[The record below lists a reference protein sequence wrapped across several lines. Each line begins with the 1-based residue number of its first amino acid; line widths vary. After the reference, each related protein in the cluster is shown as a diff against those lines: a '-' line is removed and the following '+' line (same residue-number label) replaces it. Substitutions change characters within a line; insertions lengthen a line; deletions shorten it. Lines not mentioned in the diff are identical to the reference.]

1 MDVTLPIPQ
10 LTNTF
15 TEDGY
20 LQRNLRRILGDARYA
35 EVEEDLSRFGAD
47 CAGPI
52 REAGRQCEL
61 HPPYH
66 VPHDAWGNRIDEV
79 WTCPEWKGMHSIA
92 AKEGLIALAYSRP
105 LGKEMSRVYQLAKL
119 YLFAPSSGLYSCP
132 LAMTDGAAFVIEKV
146 LRESKSEGEG
156 YRNAQL
162 EGALRHLT
170 SQDEKE
176 FWTSGQWMTER
187 GGGSD
192 VGAATATTA
201 VESQDEEGVWLLAG
215 NKWFTSATD
224 AHMTFTLARASE
236 ANGGLD
242 MFYLPTRDHQG
253 KLNGIEIV
261 RLKDKLG
268 TRQLPTA
275 EMNLNGSRA
284 VRVTRGG
291 RGLGMIMNLA
301 SITRVHNTVSA
312 AAGMRRIVQ
321 LAKDYSTKREAF
333 GRKLMELP
341 AHVAALAELE
351 VEARAACC
359 LWLEMA
365 RLLGRIEAATATD
378 DETMIF
384 RLMVPLSKL
393 QTGRQA
399 VDVASKGIE
408 LFGGAGYMEDT
419 GLPAHLRDAQVLA
432 IWEGTSNVQAMDV
445 RRVIT
450 QTGWRA
456 LAALRRRF
464 ETTIGADARVCSLL
478 DKAERLLR
486 DEFSEPLV
494 LRASFLLARA
504 VSGGLMLEHAR
515 DGKAMMSDAIAAD
528 RWLNGEMLVMRGTKV
543 HAENKALVYAEG
555 DCVLTSQRRDEV
567 SAL

>member
-15 TEDGY
+15 AEDGY

-35 EVEEDLSRFGAD
+35 EVEQDLSRFGAD

-52 REAGRQCEL
+52 REAGRRCEL

-66 VPHDAWGNRIDEV
+66 IPYDAWGNRTDDV
-79 WTCPEWKGMHSIA
+79 WTCPEWKGMHAIA

-105 LGKEMSRVYQLAKL
+105 LGKETSRVYQLAKL

-132 LAMTDGAAFVIEKV
+132 LAMTDGAAFIIEKV
-146 LRESKSEGEG
+146 LRGSKAEREGEG

-201 VESQDEEGVWLLAG
+201 VESEEGVWLLSG

-224 AHMTFTLARASE
+224 AHMTFTLARTSD

-242 MFYLPTRDHQG
+242 MFYLPTRDNQG
-253 KLNGIEIV
+253 KLNGLEIV
-261 RLKDKLG
+261 RLKNKLG

-321 LAKDYSTKREAF
+321 LAKDYSTRREAF

-365 RLLGRIEAATATD
+365 RLLGRIEAATASN
-378 DETMIF
+378 DETMMF

-399 VDVASKGIE
+399 VDVASRGIE

-445 RRVIT
+445 VRVNT
-450 QTGWRA
+450 QTGGRA

-464 ETTIGADARVCSLL
+464 ETTIGADARVTSLL

-515 DGKAMMSDAIAAD
+515 DGKAMMSDAIASD
-528 RWLNGEMLVMRGTKV
+528 RWLNGEMVVMHGTKV

-555 DCVLTSQRRDEV
+555 DYAITSQRRDGV